1 MALDSDR
8 RAEVV
13 DRVLRAVE
21 QRHVDPATGERIAV
35 AVRERMA
42 AGAYDAAATGRDL
55 AARLTADL
63 RAAGDDPLLEVVFRG
78 PASDGEDRAPAD
90 PAAAAHANFGFERAQ
105 LLPPNVGHVVIRG
118 LHPPDVPDAAH
129 AATAAM
135 AFVTHASALIL
146 DVRENAGGAP
156 SMATFLASFLFA
168 EPVHLNTIAGR
179 PGAPEHQNWTSA
191 QVPGPR
197 FLRPVYVLTSAR
209 TFGAAEGLAYHLQ
222 ARERAMVI
230 GERTRGTGGLVEAT
244 RVDPEF
250 EVLVTTGRSVS
261 PVTGTSWHG
270 TGVVPDLEV
279 APDDALRAA
288 HQAARRRPA
297 PDDPRSPRRT
307 VTVRAAAVRW
317 SERAGGS
324 SSPAFDVGADRRGA
338 PPPTAGLRHNAPSPS
353 PAEERDA

>member
-1 MALDSDR
+1 MALDPDR
-8 RAEVV
+8 RGEVV

-21 QRHVDPATGERIAV
+21 QRHVDPAAGARIA
-35 AVRERMA
+35 AALRDCLA
-42 AGAYDAAATGRDL
+42 AGGYDDAAGGRDL

-78 PASDGEDRAPAD
+78 PASDGEPRAPSD
-90 PAAAAHANFGFERAQ
+90 PAAAAHANYGFERAH
-105 LLPPNVGHVVIRG
+105 LLPPNVGHIVVRG
-118 LHPPDVPDAAH
+118 LHPAEVADAAQ

-135 AFVTHASALIL
+135 TFVTHASALIIDL
-146 DVRENAGGAP
+146 RENAGGAP

-179 PGAPEHQNWTSA
+179 PGAPEHENWTSA

-197 FLRPVYVLTSAR
+197 YLRPVYVLTSVR

-230 GERTRGTGGLVEAT
+230 GERTRGSGGLVEAT

-250 EVLVTTGRSVS
+250 EVLVTTGRSVN
-261 PVTGTSWHG
+261 PITGTSWHG

-288 HQAARRRPA
+288 HQAARRRP
-297 PDDPRSPRRT
+297 P
-307 VTVRAAAVRW
+307 
-317 SERAGGS
+317 
-324 SSPAFDVGADRRGA
+324 PAHD
-338 PPPTAGLRHNAPSPS
+338 
-353 PAEERDA
+353 

>member
-1 MALDSDR
+1 MALDPDR

-21 QRHVDPATGERIAV
+21 QRHVDPAVGARIA
-35 AVRERMA
+35 AALRDRLA
-42 AGAYDAAATGRDL
+42 AGAYGDAGGRDL

-78 PASDGEDRAPAD
+78 PASDGRERGPAD
-90 PAAAAHANFGFERAQ
+90 PAAAAHANYGFERAQ
-105 LLPPNVGHVVIRG
+105 LLPPNVGHVVVRG
-118 LHPPDVPDAAH
+118 LHPAEVPPAAQ
-129 AATAAM
+129 AAAAAM
-135 AFVTHASALIL
+135 TFVTHASALIL
-146 DVRENAGGAP
+146 DLRENAGGAP
-156 SMATFLASFLFA
+156 SMATFLASFLFD

-179 PGAPEHQNWTSA
+179 PGAPEHQNWTYA

-197 FLRPVYVLTSAR
+197 YARPVYVLTSAR

-230 GERTRGTGGLVEAT
+230 GGRTRGSGGLVEAT

-250 EVLVTTGRSVS
+250 EVLVTTGRSVN
-261 PVTGTSWHG
+261 PVTGTSWDG

-288 HQAARRRPA
+288 HQAARRRP
-297 PDDPRSPRRT
+297 
-307 VTVRAAAVRW
+307 
-317 SERAGGS
+317 
-324 SSPAFDVGADRRGA
+324 
-338 PPPTAGLRHNAPSPS
+338 PPPADGS
-353 PAEERDA
+353 